1 MKKSTLSLVLA
12 FASITLFISS
22 CSKSTTTIP
31 NTTTGGLTWIENTA
45 TTVTADSA
53 YFDTRY
59 STLHAFKGGT
69 AKIIEL
75 NLSAGTVGTYTV
87 SSANSISYIASG
99 SSTTYIATTGS
110 VNITANA
117 SAKMTGSF
125 SSTGTGASLTSLS
138 GTFIDI
144 PVR

>member
-1 MKKSTLSLVLA
+1 MKK
-12 FASITLFISS
+12 ITLAITLGLALLISS
-22 CSKSTTTIP
+22 CNKTATTTP
-31 NTTTGGLTWIENTA
+31 NNTSGGMTWIENGT

-53 YFDTRY
+53 YFETRY

-99 SSTTYIATTGS
+99 SSTTYIAATGS

-117 SAKMTGSF
+117 SSKMTGTF

-138 GTFIDI
+138 GTFTDI
-144 PVR
+144 AVR